1 MRRVAAHTDKKGN
14 TMATMKFT
22 TEKKEDNGGKGIATL
37 VIIGIIAVLV
47 IIVLFNSF
55 TVVNEGFIGVKY
67 QFGKIV
73 ASDLTAG
80 LNFHIPFIEE
90 IQQVDTR
97 EQIYSVMTDAYTSDT
112 QTVNELQLKVNYYY
126 DGTKLSELI
135 RTIGIANVETKLLV
149 PNVAKITKDE
159 IGKVQAEKLVQNRSD
174 VQNAIFA
181 EIKETLAPNGI
192 IVTAFAIEN
201 LSFDDAFEQSIQA
214 KVIAAQDAL
223 KMQNKTAEKEEE
235 AKQKVIAAEAD
246 AQSQKIKADAEAY
259 AIQVVQE
266 QIAQSPDYINYLM
279 MSNWNGVLP
288 QAIGTEV
295 NPFIALNG
303 DYSAATRENTTVV
316 VPAE

>member
-1 MRRVAAHTDKKGN
+1 
-14 TMATMKFT
+14 MATQKFT
-22 TEKKEDNGGKGIATL
+22 TASTNDNGNFSGKS
-37 VIIGIIAVLV
+37 IGIITAVVIAVVLLV
-47 IIVLFNSF
+47 VVLFNSF

-80 LNFHIPFIEE
+80 LNFHIPFVEV

-97 EQIYSVMTDAYTSDT
+97 EQIYSVQTDAYTSDT
-112 QTVNELQLKVNYYY
+112 QTVNELQLKVNYCY
-126 DGTKLSELI
+126 DGTKLSDII
-135 RTIGIANVETKLLV
+135 RTIGINNVETKLLV

-159 IGKVQAEKLVQNRSD
+159 IGKVQAEMLVQNRSD
-174 VQNAIFA
+174 VQNAIF
-181 EIKETLAPNGI
+181 EKIKVTLEPSGI

-235 AKQKVIAAEAD
+235 AKQQVIAAQAAAD
-246 AQSQKIKADAEAY
+246 SQKIQADAEAY

-266 QIAQSPDYINYLM
+266 QIAQSPDYIEYLKI
-279 MSNWNGVLP
+279 SNWNGVLP

-295 NPFIALNG
+295 NPFIALDG
-303 DYSAATRENTTVV
+303 DYSTATRSDVTPVAPVTE
-316 VPAE
+316 

>member
-1 MRRVAAHTDKKGN
+1 
-14 TMATMKFT
+14 MATTRFT
-22 TEKKEDNGGKGIATL
+22 TENNQNNGSMPKGVGIM
-37 VIIGIIAVLV
+37 VIVVLV
-47 IIVLFNSF
+47 LLLLAVVAFNSF

-73 ASDLTAG
+73 DSSLSAG

-90 IQQVDTR
+90 IEQVDTR
-97 EQIYSVMTDAYTSDT
+97 EQVYSVTTDAYTSDT
-112 QTVNELQLKVNYYY
+112 QTVNELMLKVNYYY
-126 DGTKLSELI
+126 DGTQLSDII
-135 RTIGIANVETKLLV
+135 RTIGIPNVETKLLV

-174 VQNAIFA
+174 VQNSIF
-181 EIKETLAPNGI
+181 ESIKETLAPQGI

-201 LSFDDAFEQSIQA
+201 LSFDDAFEASIQA

-235 AKQKVIAAEAD
+235 AKQQVIAAQAAAD
-246 AQSQKIKADAEAY
+246 SQKIQADAEAY

-266 QIAQSPDYINYLM
+266 QIAQSPDYIEYLKI
-279 MSNWNGVLP
+279 SNWNGVLP

-295 NPFIALNG
+295 NPFIALDGN
-303 DYSAATRENTTVV
+303 YSTATRGNVTGGNTA
-316 VPAE
+316 PAVQ

>member
-1 MRRVAAHTDKKGN
+1 
-14 TMATMKFT
+14 MATTKFT
-22 TEKKEDNGGKGIATL
+22 TEQNDGKSFKPL
-37 VIIGIIAVLV
+37 VITGI
-47 IIVLFNSF
+47 IIVLAVVLAFNCF

-73 ASDLTAG
+73 DSDLTAG

-97 EQIYSVMTDAYTSDT
+97 EQIYSVQTDAYTSDT
-112 QTVNELQLKVNYYY
+112 QTVNTLVLKVNYCY
-126 DGTKLSELI
+126 DGSKLSEII
-135 RTIGIANVETKLLV
+135 RQIGISNVETKLLV
-149 PNVAKITKDE
+149 PNVAKIAKDE
-159 IGKVQAEKLVQNRSD
+159 IGRVQAEKLVQNRSD
-174 VQNAIFA
+174 VQNAIYTS
-181 EIKETLAPNGI
+181 IKETLAPQGI

-246 AQSQKIKADAEAY
+246 AEAQKLKADAEAY

-266 QIAQSPDYINYLM
+266 QIAQSPDYIEYLKIAT
-279 MSNWNGVLP
+279 WNGVLP

-295 NPFIALNG
+295 NPFITLDGSSVPNTNTNN
-303 DYSAATRENTTVV
+303 ATTAN
-316 VPAE
+316 AQ

>member
-1 MRRVAAHTDKKGN
+1 MR
-14 TMATMKFT
+14 FT
-22 TEKKEDNGGKGIATL
+22 TEKQDDNNNGKRITTL
-37 VIIGIIAVLV
+37 AIIALVVVL
-47 IIVLFNSF
+47 ILILLFNSF

-135 RTIGIANVETKLLV
+135 RTIGISNVETKLLV

-174 VQNAIFA
+174 VQNAIFV
-181 EIKETLAPNGI
+181 EIKEALAPNGI

-201 LSFDDAFEQSIQA
+201 LTFDDAFEQSIQA

-235 AKQKVIAAEAD
+235 AKQLVIAAEAS
-246 AQSQKIKADAEAY
+246 AKSQKIQAEAEAY

-266 QIAQSPDYINYLM
+266 QIAQSPDYIEYLKI
-279 MSNWNGVLP
+279 SNWNGVLP

-295 NPFIALNG
+295 NPFIALDG
-303 DYSAATRENTTVV
+303 DYSTATRSNTTAVA
-316 VPAE
+316 PTE

>member
-1 MRRVAAHTDKKGN
+1 
-14 TMATMKFT
+14 MATMKFT
-22 TEKKEDNGGKGIATL
+22 TEKQDDNNGKRITTFA
-37 VIIGIIAVLV
+37 IIALIVVLV
-47 IIVLFNSF
+47 LILLFNSF

-126 DGTKLSELI
+126 DGKKLSELI
-135 RTIGIANVETKLLV
+135 RTIGISNVETKLLV

-174 VQNAIFA
+174 VQNAIFV
-181 EIKETLAPNGI
+181 EIKEALAPNGI

-201 LSFDDAFEQSIQA
+201 LTFDDAFEQSIQA

-235 AKQKVIAAEAD
+235 AKQLVIAAEAS

-266 QIAQSPDYINYLM
+266 QIAQSPDYIEYLKI
-279 MSNWNGVLP
+279 SNWNGVLP

-295 NPFIALNG
+295 NPFITLDG
-303 DYSAATRENTTVV
+303 GYSTATRGNTTTVV
-316 VPAE
+316 PTE

>member
-1 MRRVAAHTDKKGN
+1 
-14 TMATMKFT
+14 MATQKFT
-22 TEKKEDNGGKGIATL
+22 TETNEVKGIKPL
-37 VIIGIIAVLV
+37 IITGIIVVLV
-47 IIVLFNSF
+47 IVLAFNCF

-80 LNFHIPFIEE
+80 LNFHLPFIET

-97 EQIYSVMTDAYTSDT
+97 EQIYSVQTDAYTSDT
-112 QTVNELQLKVNYYY
+112 QTVNTLVLKVNYCY
-126 DGTKLSELI
+126 DGGKLSEII
-135 RTIGIANVETKLLV
+135 RQIGISNVETKLLV
-149 PNVAKITKDE
+149 PNVAKIAKDE

-174 VQNAIFA
+174 VQNAIYTS
-181 EIKETLAPNGI
+181 IKETLAPQGI

-235 AKQKVIAAEAD
+235 AKQQVIAAEAEAE
-246 AQSQKIKADAEAY
+246 AQKLKAEAEAY

-266 QIAQSPDYINYLM
+266 QIAQSPDYIDYLKI
-279 MSNWNGVLP
+279 SNWNGVLP
-288 QAIGTEV
+288 QAIGNEI
-295 NPFIALNG
+295 NPFIALEG
-303 DYSAATRENTTVV
+303 KTTTSTTTAPAAE
-316 VPAE
+316 